1 VFEHFIYE
9 RLSVEVNGWGSGC
22 VKVVPEAGNKRP
34 KMWRLERPLL
44 TQCLNSWKLEG
55 IATKCMLRQERSMA
69 VMGKAAME
77 EGGTSWKDL
86 NRLVDD
92 LMEERKVNACLVKQN
107 SLSKYIIM
115 FVFEC

>member
-1 VFEHFIYE
+1 
-9 RLSVEVNGWGSGC
+9 
-22 VKVVPEAGNKRP
+22 
-34 KMWRLERPLL
+34 
-44 TQCLNSWKLEG
+44 
-55 IATKCMLRQERSMA
+55 MA

-107 SLSKYIIM
+107 SPSIS
-115 FVFEC
+115 